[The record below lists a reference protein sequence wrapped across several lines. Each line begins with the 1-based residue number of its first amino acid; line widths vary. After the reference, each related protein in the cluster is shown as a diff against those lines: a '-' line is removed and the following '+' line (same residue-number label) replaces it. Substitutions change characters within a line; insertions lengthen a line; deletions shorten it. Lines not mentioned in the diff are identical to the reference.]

1 MDSLEEKEEELKIL
15 ERAKMKRMLDAMTK
29 GELPIRGCQPSC
41 LPPLPPPLPPQI
53 QNTMSPLQQ
62 SRLLFLP
69 PRELHPCSTNAM
81 VQPVPPPPQAANNMQ
96 ILPTNLE
103 PAVSNTVSNPVTPAS
118 FCQRMS
124 CFRNIVHP
132 YPFGGKFTKNK
143 RRRLHSSHKKVR
155 AKKSKNNKHKRSSK
169 RHKRYTRKH

>member
-1 MDSLEEKEEELKIL
+1 MASLEEKEELKRL
-15 ERAKMKRMLDAMTK
+15 EREKMERMLDARRE
-29 GELPIRGCQPSC
+29 GRLPIRGCQPSC
-41 LPPLPPPLPPQI
+41 LPPLPPQI
-53 QNTMSPLQQ
+53 HNTMSPLQN
-62 SRLLFLP
+62 RHLIIP
-69 PRELHPCSTNAM
+69 PHELHPCATNAM

-103 PAVSNTVSNPVTPAS
+103 PAVSNTVPDPVTPAS
-118 FCQRMS
+118 FCQRMN
-124 CFRNIVHP
+124 CFRKNIV

-169 RHKRYTRKH
+169 RHKRYTHKH